1 MSAESSDPVRPPATG
16 RVSGLIPAGSR
27 KNNSRN
33 RGGARRRKQDRKPPP
48 SGADGDRP
56 AAPETDAD
64 DHSVDYLA

>member
-1 MSAESSDPVRPPATG
+1 MSAESSDPVRPSATE

-33 RGGARRRKQDRKPPP
+33 RGAARRRKRDRKPP
-48 SGADGDRP
+48 AAVDADRP
-56 AAPETDAD
+56 AAPEADAE